1 MYMYHILLLNFIN
14 QICLVLQDM
23 FTRLD
28 PVRSDFGLKMMKKMG
43 WVEGTPLGK
52 TGVGHIV
59 PPVLSFQVDRKGT

>member
-1 MYMYHILLLNFIN
+1 
-14 QICLVLQDM
+14 M
-23 FTRLD
+23 FARLD

-59 PPVLSFQVDRKGT
+59 PPVLNFQVDRKGE